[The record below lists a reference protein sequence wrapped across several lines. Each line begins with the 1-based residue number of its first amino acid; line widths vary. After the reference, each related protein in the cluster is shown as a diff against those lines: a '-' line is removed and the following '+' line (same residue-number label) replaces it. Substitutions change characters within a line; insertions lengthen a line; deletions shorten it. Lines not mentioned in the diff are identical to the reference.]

1 MISDLRAVDDE
12 LVFPHKPKEVCKE
25 KSSKISDMNFLNR
38 ALNHTKVSCTW
49 DEPETDNRRC
59 AILFQDGIENKVDLD
74 EYLAP
79 EVESRS
85 STSEEAEK
93 ESMAEE
99 DLAEEETESEA
110 PENIYSDFDKK
121 NRKRGGMKVTFKN
134 PFESK
139 GVELQDDNLL
149 GKRVYSMKKA
159 KKFDEEEPQENDDTF
174 FQGFPE
180 EEDEELAE
188 FARGKGADDKMNKK
202 DKFKERMKEKK
213 RQAKL
218 DKESQRLEKLK
229 EKEGRRQASDKK
241 AEELALLVDEED
253 GEEFVSAFVDPRFE
267 RFKKDPNMKI
277 DPTSNLFKKAKHL
290 DLQKKIKL

>member
-1 MISDLRAVDDE
+1 VDDE
-12 LVFPHKPKEVCKE
+12 LVFPHKAKEVCRE

-38 ALNHTKVSCTW
+38 ALNHTKVACTW

-59 AILFQDGIENKVDLD
+59 AMLFQDGIENKVDID

-79 EVESRS
+79 EVDSRS
-85 STSEEAEK
+85 STSEEVEK
-93 ESMAEE
+93 DEGMVEENMDEE
-99 DLAEEETESEA
+99 DEEESSVSE
-110 PENIYSDFDKK
+110 EQNIYSDFDKK

-139 GVELQDDNLL
+139 AFEAEDNAL

-159 KKFDEEEPQENDDTF
+159 KKFDAEEEPGENEGNF
-174 FQGFPE
+174 FEGFPE

-188 FARGKGADDKMNKK
+188 FARGKGEEKLNKK

-213 RQAKL
+213 RQVKL
-218 DKESQRLEKLK
+218 DKEARRLEKAR
-229 EKEGRRQASDKK
+229 EKEGRRLVSDRRT
-241 AEELALLVDEED
+241 EELQLLVGDEED
-253 GEEFVSAFVDPRFE
+253 REEFVPAFVDPRFE

-277 DPTSNLFKKAKHL
+277 DPTSNLFSKSRHG
-290 DLQKKIKL
+290 DLLKKIKL